1 MQIDGKTK
9 IVGLLGEHIDYTLSP
24 AMHNVSFRAL
34 NLNFVY
40 LPFPVKPRMLEKA
53 LIGLKSLNI
62 QGVNVTIPYKEEV
75 IKYLDELDETARLI
89 GAVNTIKVNDKLIGY
104 NTDGE
109 GFIASLKELGI
120 SPRDKNIFL
129 IGCGG
134 AGRAVS
140 LTLVKFGAK
149 RIILTDKEMEKARSL
164 RDAIKRFTSTTIID
178 ISDGRVKDY
187 IFETDILINATSVG
201 MHKEDPLPTQ
211 PDWIHKDLFVYD
223 LIYNPP
229 KTKLLE
235 HALKKGARISNGK
248 LMLVHQGAL
257 SFEIWTG
264 VKPPISVMKK
274 ALDLLNGT
282 QDV

>member
-24 AMHNVSFRAL
+24 AMHNALFQAL
-34 NLNFVY
+34 NLNYVY
-40 LPFPVKPRMLEKA
+40 LPFPIKPYMLEKA
-53 LIGLKSLNI
+53 LIGLKALNI
-62 QGVNVTIPYKEEV
+62 RGVNVTIPYKEEV
-75 IKYLDELDETARLI
+75 IKYLDELDPSSRLI
-89 GAVNTIKVNDKLIGY
+89 GAVNTIKINDKLIGY
-104 NTDGE
+104 NTDGK

-140 LTLVKFGAK
+140 LTLATTGAK
-149 RIILTDKEMEKARSL
+149 RIVLTDKVMDKAESL
-164 RDAIKRFTSTTIID
+164 YNAIKRFTSTAIID
-178 ISDGRVKDY
+178 ISCKTVKDY
-187 IFETDILINATSVG
+187 ISTTDILINATSVG
-201 MHKEDPLPTQ
+201 MKEEDPLPI
-211 PDWIHKDLFVYD
+211 PEELLHDRLFVYD

-235 HALKKGARISNGK
+235 HALKKGARISNGIS
-248 LMLVHQGAL
+248 MLVHQGAF

-264 VKPPISVMKK
+264 IKPPIDVMMK
-274 ALDLLNGT
+274 AVELSNLS
-282 QDV
+282 